1 MQRVTF
7 LRINRYFL
15 HGEWLP
21 FAMQTVIVLN
31 IQKCYI

>member
-7 LRINRYFL
+7 LRINRYLL

-21 FAMQTVIVLN
+21 FAMQTVISHFSE
-31 IQKCYI
+31 